1 MNTPSTPPSTPNA
14 PERSDLPGLDLLRA
28 DHAGL
33 HPLPASISNI
43 RAAAAAVGL
52 LCIHIDLSSCTNKRR
67 LLAQFARSLQF
78 PNWFGHNWDALAD
91 CLGDLAWL
99 PTSGY
104 VLILE
109 HTAALR
115 AQDAD
120 SFATVLDILSG
131 TTARWASVGL
141 PFWVFIDGDSGKPHP

>member
-1 MNTPSTPPSTPNA
+1 MNTPSIPAA
-14 PERSDLPGLDLLRA
+14 PKQPDLSGSDLLRT

-33 HPLPASISNI
+33 HPLPPNISSI
-43 RAAAAAVGL
+43 RTAAAEAGL
-52 LCIHIDLSSCTNKRR
+52 LCIHIDLSSCTNKPR

-78 PNWFGHNWDALAD
+78 PHWFGHNWDALAD

-99 PTSGY
+99 PAPGY

-115 AQDAD
+115 ARDAD
-120 SFATVLDILSG
+120 SFATVLDILG
-131 TTARWASVGL
+131 ETVTRWADAAL
-141 PFWVFIDGDSGKPHP
+141 PFWVFVDGDGGKPHP